1 MAREDL
7 PPERILLVE
16 GADDEEVVR
25 HLCQR
30 HHSVPAFGI
39 ENKHGFPA
47 LRRAIVPEMKVSARR
62 AVGILA
68 DGNDD
73 PEARWQS
80 ISDTLRRGD
89 VRLPEAFDP
98 DGAVMEG
105 EPRVGVWLMPDNRA
119 SGELEDFVI
128 GLLPADDPVWPRA
141 DRYVEGIPAAE
152 RRFRPQKT
160 SRAKI
165 HAWLATRA
173 EPRLMG
179 AAVGAG
185 DLDANAPPAL
195 ALVGW
200 LRRLFGG

>member
-25 HLCQR
+25 HLCRR
-30 HHSVPAFGI
+30 HQSVPVFDI

-47 LRRAIVPEMKVSARR
+47 LRRAIVPEMKVSGRR
-62 AVGILA
+62 AVGILV

-73 PEARWQS
+73 PGARWQS
-80 ISDTLRRGD
+80 LSDTLRRAGAP
-89 VRLPEAFDP
+89 LPEAFDP

-128 GLLPADDPVWPRA
+128 GLLPAADPIWPRA
-141 DRYVEGIPAAE
+141 DRYVEGIPAAD

-185 DLDANAPPAL
+185 DLDANAPL
-195 ALVGW
+195 AMTLIGW

>member
-25 HLCQR
+25 HLCRR
-30 HHSVPAFGI
+30 HQSVPTFDI
-39 ENKHGFPA
+39 VNKRGFPA
-47 LRRAIVPEMKVSARR
+47 LRRAIVPEMKVSGRR
-62 AVGILA
+62 AVGILV
-68 DGNDD
+68 DGNDA
-73 PEARWQS
+73 PGARWQS
-80 ISDTLRRGD
+80 IFDTLRGAG
-89 VRLPEAFDP
+89 VRLPEAFGP

-105 EPRVGVWLMPDNRA
+105 EPRVGVWLMPGNLA